1 VAYFSEREIDRQRT
15 TITRQF
21 TTTSP
26 SKNHVLDA
34 LFSKPPSKNADKTVK
49 TTASA
54 RPKNI
59 LEKTG
64 LGLRDGLEK

>member
-15 TITRQF
+15 TITMQF

-34 LFSKPPSKNADKTVK
+34 LFSKPPSKNAHKTVK
-49 TTASA
+49 NHPF
-54 RPKNI
+54 RPPK
-59 LEKTG
+59 KYS
-64 LGLRDGLEK
+64 